1 MQVSNRMARPSKRNE
16 IAMQSLPLFLENGFK
31 GTSIDMVVVACR
43 VSKPTV
49 YRHFPDKNALLVA
62 ALEYWRDVQP
72 GVDWSTL
79 TASALWLKLEA
90 LLLTPE
96 AVRLLALCIG
106 EGQRFPDAQRVIFK
120 HVERAWR
127 APLEQWAKQHGLDV
141 ESFVR
146 EFDQRLLRQLM
157 TPAVEQ

>member
-31 GTSIDMVVVACR
+31 GTSIDMVVAACR

-62 ALEYWRDVQP
+62 ALEYWRDAQP
-72 GVDWSTL
+72 DLDWSTV
-79 TASALWLKLEA
+79 AAGALWTQLEA
-90 LLLTPE
+90 QLVTPE

-106 EGQRFPDAQRVIFK
+106 EGLRFPNAQRVLFK
-120 HVERAWR
+120 HVEHAWR
-127 APLEQWAKQHGLDV
+127 APLEQWAKRQGLDV
-141 ESFVR
+141 ESFAR
-146 EFDQRLLRQLM
+146 EFDQRLLHQLM